1 MRPNDFSIKVKRN
14 RTTTRIDLQTGRTR
28 MKRATATAALL
39 FMAATPSLA
48 HEGGSHKSV
57 KGTVRSM
64 GDREVVVRTIE
75 GKEQTILLDKDTA
88 CRDRLD
94 GDASCSD
101 VKEGDRVVVV
111 TRSAKGGKTIADK
124 IRFSHGGGKPT
135 DAEHGGHQH
144 HDH

>member
-14 RTTTRIDLQTGRTR
+14 RTTTRTDLQTGGTK

-39 FMAATPSLA
+39 FMAAAPSLA

-75 GKEQTILLDKDTA
+75 GREQTILLDKDTA

-94 GDASCSD
+94 RHAGRSG
-101 VKEGDRVVVV
+101 VQEG
-111 TRSAKGGKTIADK
+111 
-124 IRFSHGGGKPT
+124 
-135 DAEHGGHQH
+135 
-144 HDH
+144 

>member
-1 MRPNDFSIKVKRN
+1 MRPNDFSIKVKQN
-14 RTTTRIDLQTGRTR
+14 HTTTRTDLQTGGTK

-39 FMAATPSLA
+39 FMAAVPSWA
-48 HEGGSHKSV
+48 HEGGTHKSV

-94 GDASCSD
+94 SNASCSD
-101 VKEGDRVVVV
+101 VKEGD
-111 TRSAKGGKTIADK
+111 
-124 IRFSHGGGKPT
+124 F
-135 DAEHGGHQH
+135 DALVFQAPASDLTEAAGNR
-144 HDH
+144 D

>member
-1 MRPNDFSIKVKRN
+1 
-14 RTTTRIDLQTGRTR
+14 

-39 FMAATPSLA
+39 FMAAAPSWA

-124 IRFSHGGGKPT
+124 IRFSHVSTKPT
-135 DAEHGGHQH
+135 EAKP
-144 HDH
+144 